1 MATTL
6 ADRLKAVPLFASL
19 SRKQL
24 NKLIDVGW
32 IGTFKE
38 GKVLCAE
45 GRGGDDFFVILE
57 GEAQATRAG
66 RKIRTL
72 TQGDYF
78 GEIALL
84 RKVPRTATVRARTE
98 MGVSELT
105 RDVFIPVVSGYGA
118 SAGQADVV
126 IGDRLAAFTPGGTG
140 G

>member
-6 ADRLKAVPLFASL
+6 ADRLKAVPLFANL

-57 GEAQATRAG
+57 GHAQATRGG

-72 TQGDYF
+72 KPGDYF
-78 GEIALL
+78 GEVALL
-84 RKVPRTATVRARTE
+84 DNAHRTATVTAIEPMRCFMLARSDFKAALYEEDIAVKLLTTMATRLRAAE
-98 MGVSELT
+98 ELN
-105 RDVFIPVVSGYGA
+105 
-118 SAGQADVV
+118 AD
-126 IGDRLAAFTPGGTG
+126 
-140 G
+140 

>member
-1 MATTL
+1 MAMSL

-32 IGTFKE
+32 VGTFKA

-57 GEAQATRAG
+57 GEAEATRGG

-72 TQGDYF
+72 KPGDYF
-78 GEIALL
+78 GEVALL
-84 RKVPRTATVRARTE
+84 DNAHRTATVTALGPMRCFMLARSDFKAALYEEDIAVKLLATMASRLRAAE
-98 MGVSELT
+98 ELN
-105 RDVFIPVVSGYGA
+105 
-118 SAGQADVV
+118 AD
-126 IGDRLAAFTPGGTG
+126 
-140 G
+140 